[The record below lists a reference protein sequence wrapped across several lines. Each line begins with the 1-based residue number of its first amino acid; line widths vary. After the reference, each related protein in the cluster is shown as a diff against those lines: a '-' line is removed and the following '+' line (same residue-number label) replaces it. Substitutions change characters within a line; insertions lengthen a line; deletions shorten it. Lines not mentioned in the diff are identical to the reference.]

1 MIKRTH
7 THIHTSKDKQL
18 FFYSKQ
24 LFSFACLFVSIVLSL
39 SLSFFNH
46 ISPNTSIPKKK
57 PEMKAQESMLIFNY
71 G

>member
-1 MIKRTH
+1 MIKHTHAYTH
-7 THIHTSKDKQL
+7 THTSKDKQL

-39 SLSFFNH
+39 SRF
-46 ISPNTSIPKKK
+46 SIRILRSQKNN